1 MNRYSVEYLEGR
13 FDMKLEILKL
23 IERLKEDCK
32 SENFT
37 LDDIKRM
44 IQVRNQ
50 NNVRIVGSAPLIRL
64 L

>member
-23 IERLKEDCK
+23 IERLKGDRK

-44 IQVRNQ
+44 IQARN
-50 NNVRIVGSAPLIRL
+50 
-64 L
+64 